1 MTIKNFKPNL
11 PQIDD
16 EFGHYLAGL
25 MDGDGYFGPSIRLC
39 FNIQDIP
46 LANYIKKR
54 LGFGKIYE
62 IKGKEQ

>member
-1 MTIKNFKPNL
+1 MTIKNLKPNL

-39 FNIQDIP
+39 FNIHDIP
-46 LANYIKKR
+46 LCKLY
-54 LGFGKIYE
+54 
-62 IKGKEQ
+62 